1 MNNPDF
7 IEDQRLMR
15 REIILTNVNN
25 ARRASIFEE
34 KIILDLVI
42 LHKETGN
49 FVMQNEM
56 LKYFLFL

>member
-1 MNNPDF
+1 
-7 IEDQRLMR
+7 MR

-56 LKYFLFL
+56 LKYFLLL